1 MNRHALAAALSG
13 SALVLGGCVLVVA
26 KDSGTTSVIA
36 GEQFVHSWSI
46 ELDDADLASHP
57 SLGVINPSG
66 DVTVVRTDGAPRIRI
81 DTYSRDR
88 DRARGMTITPRV
100 MSDATLAIEP
110 HWPGGIRTNES
121 CDIAVYVPVRTGVS
135 IEVGAGEVEVSGM
148 AGQLTVDT
156 GAGDIEITSHDGT
169 ATLTTNAG
177 DIEATGVAGAT
188 DAKTNA
194 GDIEVTLWHGFAGT
208 LRGETRAGSID
219 LPGSGSRTTAN
230 GVQTATH
237 RIGDPDVAH
246 TAVFRTSAG
255 DIDVRVLAPEG

>member
-148 AGQLTVDT
+148 AGRLTVDT

-194 GDIEVTLWHGFAGT
+194 GDIELRRVGWPINAESHAGDIEVTLWHGFAGT

-237 RIGDPDVAH
+237 
-246 TAVFRTSAG
+246 
-255 DIDVRVLAPEG
+255 